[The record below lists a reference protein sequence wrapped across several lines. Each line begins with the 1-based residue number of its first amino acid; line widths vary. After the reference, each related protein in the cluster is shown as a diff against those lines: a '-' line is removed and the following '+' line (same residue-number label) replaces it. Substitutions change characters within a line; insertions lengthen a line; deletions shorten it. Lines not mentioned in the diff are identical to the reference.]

1 MTNDTTTKLII
12 DSLFSI
18 DSGQVNKLL
27 TKYDELRKNVNN
39 ETSSA
44 AKREIPKLS
53 DVNTITCKKW
63 KTTRL
68 ENSIDKQTVKY
79 RLFFSEIIHRLD
91 IW

>member
-1 MTNDTTTKLII
+1 M
-12 DSLFSI
+12 
-18 DSGQVNKLL
+18 
-27 TKYDELRKNVNN
+27 NN

-53 DVNTITCKKW
+53 VANTITCKKW
-63 KTTRL
+63 KTTGL

-79 RLFFSEIIHRLD
+79 RLFNSEIIHHLD

>member
-18 DSGQVNKLL
+18 DSGQVYKLL
-27 TKYDELRKNVNN
+27 KKYDELRKNVNN
-39 ETSSA
+39 ETFSA

-53 DVNTITCKKW
+53 VVNKITC
-63 KTTRL
+63 TTRL

-79 RLFFSEIIHRLD
+79 RLFFSELIHRLD